1 MWFYTDLLGAETTS
15 LDTVV
20 DQVENC
26 FEIASDLGAEVVVM
40 TPVDSLPQYMSE
52 KGAEKVRDIVEQLVP
67 LARSYIVTI
76 GLESG
81 RSQGTFARRRLS
93 RSWFG
98 RSAGQAASP
107 MPAELP
113 VSRSAFRSLDWSM
126 PSSSVL
132 TKAAENLTFRSLK

>member
-93 RSWFG
+93 RNWFG
-98 RSAGQAASP
+98 RSAG
-107 MPAELP
+107 
-113 VSRSAFRSLDWSM
+113 R
-126 PSSSVL
+126 
-132 TKAAENLTFRSLK
+132 N